1 MSSPTIPMS
10 NPTDQPEPVSEPT
23 KAPAERPLLDSRPL
37 SELLPTGT
45 LRAGVVAGGL
55 ALAVASFL
63 VFGFSGKALLGAVFC
78 PTLVLLA
85 AIDAK
90 HKLLPNAII
99 LPASLA
105 IGLIVAA
112 STPGDFLWHL
122 AAGAAL
128 GGFFF
133 LFGTIFAG
141 SLGMGDA
148 KLGFLIGLALGSQT
162 FGAAIIAFAGLLI
175 AALYVLA
182 TRGTSARKDAIPFG
196 PFLALGGIL
205 AYFLS

>member
-1 MSSPTIPMS
+1 MSAEMISA
-10 NPTDQPEPVSEPT
+10 PEP
-23 KAPAERPLLDSRPL
+23 PAGPEQLEQRKEVEERALAS
-37 SELLPTGT
+37 LLPTGHMRT
-45 LRAGVVAGGL
+45 AVLAASVALIIGSFVKFGL
-55 ALAVASFL
+55 
-63 VFGFSGKALLGAVFC
+63 SGQALLGAVLC
-78 PTLVLLA
+78 PALVLLA
-85 AIDAK
+85 AIDFK
-90 HKLLPNAII
+90 YKLLPNMIT

-112 STPGDFLWHL
+112 SAPGDFLSHL

-141 SLGMGDA
+141 SFGMGDA
-148 KLGFLIGLALGSQT
+148 KLGFMLGLALGVKT
-162 FGAAIIAFAGLLI
+162 IGAMLIAFAGLLV

-182 TRGTSARKDAIPFG
+182 SRGMSARKDALPFG

>member
-1 MSSPTIPMS
+1 M
-10 NPTDQPEPVSEPT
+10 PEPVIES
-23 KAPAERPLLDSRPL
+23 APAAESTATESRPL
-37 SELLPTGT
+37 AELLPTGT
-45 LRAGVVAGGL
+45 ASALVAGGAL
-55 ALAVASFL
+55 ALVVASFAKYGL
-63 VFGFSGKALLGAVFC
+63 TGKALLGAVFC

-105 IGLIVAA
+105 VGLIVAA

-141 SLGMGDA
+141 SIGMGDA
-148 KLGFLIGLALGSQT
+148 KLGFLIGLALGAQT
-162 FGAAIIAFAGLLI
+162 FGAAIIAFAGLLV
-175 AALYVLA
+175 AALFILA
-182 TRGTSARKDAIPFG
+182 TRGASARKDAIPFG

-205 AYFLS
+205 AFFLS

>member
-1 MSSPTIPMS
+1 MSDPAVE
-10 NPTDQPEPVSEPT
+10 PEAADESSV
-23 KAPAERPLLDSRPL
+23 KAEWDRLL
-37 SELLPTGT
+37 ELLPTDT
-45 LRAGVVAGGL
+45 MRVLVVA
-55 ALAVASFL
+55 ASVVAVAASFST
-63 VFGFSGKALLGAVFC
+63 FGFSGKALLGAVFC
-78 PTLVLLA
+78 PTLILLA

-90 HKLLPNAII
+90 HKILPNAII
-99 LPASLA
+99 LPATLA

-112 STPGDFLWHL
+112 SAPGDFLSHL

-148 KLGFLIGLALGSQT
+148 KLGFLIGLALGSKT
-162 FGAAIIAFAGLLI
+162 LGATLIAFAGLLV

-196 PFLALGGIL
+196 PFLSLGAIV
-205 AYFLS
+205 AFFLG

>member
-1 MSSPTIPMS
+1 MSSVPT
-10 NPTDQPEPVSEPT
+10 PVSEPPT
-23 KAPAERPLLDSRPL
+23 QPEPAAEPAKVESRPL
-37 SELLPTGT
+37 AELLPTGT
-45 LRAGVVAGGL
+45 LRVAVVTAAIGL
-55 ALAVASFL
+55 VVASF
-63 VFGFSGKALLGAVFC
+63 VSFGFDGKALLGAVFC
-78 PTLVLLA
+78 PTLALLA
-85 AIDAK
+85 AIDAR
-90 HKLLPNAII
+90 HRLLPNSII
-99 LPASLA
+99 LPATLA

-112 STPGDFLWHL
+112 YAPGSFLTHL
-122 AAGAAL
+122 AAAAAL

-148 KLGFLIGLALGSQT
+148 KLGFMIGLALGTQT
-162 FGAAIIAFAGLLI
+162 LGAALIAFAGLLV

-205 AYFLS
+205 AFFLS

>member
-1 MSSPTIPMS
+1 MSTPTLPMS
-10 NPTDQPEPVSEPT
+10 EPAVEPESVSET
-23 KAPAERPLLDSRPL
+23 TAEAEARRPLVD
-37 SELLPTGT
+37 LLPTGT
-45 LRAGVVAGGL
+45 VRLLVVAAWVVAVVGSFAEFGL
-55 ALAVASFL
+55 HGRAI
-63 VFGFSGKALLGAVFC
+63 LGAVFC
-78 PTLVLLA
+78 PALILLG

-90 HKLLPNAII
+90 HKLLPNDII
-99 LPASLA
+99 LPATLA
-105 IGLIVAA
+105 VGLILAA
-112 STPGDFLWHL
+112 STPADFLSHL

-133 LFGTIFAG
+133 VFGTIFAG

-148 KLGFLIGLALGSQT
+148 KLGFLIGLALGSET
-162 FGAAIIAFAGLLI
+162 LGATLVAFAGLLV

-205 AYFLS
+205 AFFLG

>member
-1 MSSPTIPMS
+1 MSAETIPTVPD
-10 NPTDQPEPVSEPT
+10 PTAQPGEPAGE
-23 KAPAERPLLDSRPL
+23 APAKEARRPLV
-37 SELLPTGT
+37 ELLPTGT
-45 LRAGVVAGGL
+45 PRLLVAAASIVL
-55 ALAVASFL
+55 VVASFSH
-63 VFGFSGKALLGAVFC
+63 FGLSGYALIGAVLC

-90 HKLLPNAII
+90 HKLLPNEIVLTAV
-99 LPASLA
+99 LA
-105 IGLIVAA
+105 VGLIVAA
-112 STPGDFLWHL
+112 STPGSFLWHL
-122 AAGAAL
+122 AAAAAL

-148 KLGFLIGLALGSQT
+148 KLGFLLGLALGSKV
-162 FGAAIIAFAGLLI
+162 FGAAIIAFAGLLV

-182 TRGTSARKDAIPFG
+182 TRGVSARKHAIPFG

-205 AYFLS
+205 AYFLG